1 MTSFVGLIG
10 HGLKHSI
17 SPLFQQAA
25 FDHLGLDIRYEA
37 WETEPSE
44 LAKVL
49 EKVRGPSI
57 LGANVTVPHKE
68 AVVSFMDEFDDLAL
82 EIGAVNTIV
91 NRGGRL
97 KGYNTDAGGFLRAL
111 GREGGFDPAGKGA
124 VLLGAGGVARAA
136 SFALARAGVKS
147 LVITDII
154 EEKAHE
160 LVSDLE
166 RSLAERG
173 KPVPEITALSPLS
186 ETRVYMR
193 KSQTEFGRVLRKLR
207 LAAGYSQAGLAEFAG
222 ISSSYVSRLETG
234 QRMPTPRVIRTLSP
248 LLGVTPSYLLRAI
261 GMLEMDLVKVLSGCD
276 LLVNCTPVGMKH
288 SADEGELPLEA
299 LLIPKRALVY
309 DVVYNPIETPLLADA
324 KRAGASTLG
333 GLAMLVYQGAAAFEL
348 WTGQEAPVDIM
359 MEVATKALEQK

>member
-25 FDHLGLDIRYEA
+25 FDHLGLDIRYEV
-37 WETEPSE
+37 WETEPSDLE
-44 LAKVL
+44 SVL

-68 AVVSFMDEFDDLAL
+68 AVVSLMDGFDDLAR

-91 NRGGRL
+91 NRRGRL
-97 KGYNTDAGGFLRAL
+97 EGYNTDAGGFLRAL
-111 GREGGFDPAGKGA
+111 VQEGGFDPAGKGA

-154 EEKAHE
+154 KEKAHE

-166 RSLAERG
+166 RSLARG
-173 KPVPEITALSPLS
+173 REPAPKIRVLSPDDPQF
-186 ETRVYMR
+186 E
-193 KSQTEFGRVLRKLR
+193 EG
-207 LAAGYSQAGLAEFAG
+207 
-222 ISSSYVSRLETG
+222 
-234 QRMPTPRVIRTLSP
+234 
-248 LLGVTPSYLLRAI
+248 
-261 GMLEMDLVKVLSGCD
+261 LSGCD

-288 SADEGELPLEA
+288 SAGEGKSPLEA
-299 LLIPKRALVY
+299 RLIPKRALVY

-324 KRAGASTLG
+324 RRAGARTLG

-348 WTGQEAPVDIM
+348 WIGRDAPLDIM
-359 MEVATKALEQK
+359 MKVATKELEQ

>member
-1 MTSFVGLIG
+1 MTSYVGLIG

-44 LAKVL
+44 LENIL
-49 EKVRGPSI
+49 QKVRGPLV
-57 LGANVTVPHKE
+57 LGANVTVPYKE
-68 AVVSFMDEFDDLAL
+68 SVMSSMDEFDDLAL

-91 NRGGRL
+91 NREGRL
-97 KGYNTDAGGFLRAL
+97 KGCNTDAGGFLRAL
-111 GREGGFDPAGKGA
+111 SREGGFDPAGKGA

-147 LVITDII
+147 LLITDII

-166 RSLAERG
+166 RSLAGGQEPALNIR
-173 KPVPEITALSPLS
+173 ALSADVPQF
-186 ETRVYMR
+186 E
-193 KSQTEFGRVLRKLR
+193 EG
-207 LAAGYSQAGLAEFAG
+207 
-222 ISSSYVSRLETG
+222 
-234 QRMPTPRVIRTLSP
+234 
-248 LLGVTPSYLLRAI
+248 
-261 GMLEMDLVKVLSGCD
+261 LSGCD
-276 LLVNCTPVGMKH
+276 LVVNCTPVGMKH
-288 SADEGELPLEA
+288 SAGEGKSPLEA
-299 LLIPKRALVY
+299 WLIPKRALVY

-324 KRAGASTLG
+324 RRAGARTLG

-348 WTGQEAPVDIM
+348 WIGRDAPLDIM
-359 MEVATKALEQK
+359 MKVATKELEQ

>member
-25 FDHLGLDIRYEA
+25 FDHLGLDVRYET
-37 WETEPSE
+37 WETEPLE
-44 LAKVL
+44 LENVL
-49 EKVRGPSI
+49 QKVRGPSI
-57 LGANVTVPHKE
+57 LGANITVPHKE
-68 AVVSFMDEFDDLAL
+68 AVVSLMDEFDDLAL

-97 KGYNTDAGGFLRAL
+97 KGYNTDAGGFLSVL
-111 GREGGFDPAGKGA
+111 GREGGFDPAGRGA

-160 LVSDLE
+160 LASDLE
-166 RSLAERG
+166 RSLAGGREPAPKIR
-173 KPVPEITALSPLS
+173 ALSPDAPQF
-186 ETRVYMR
+186 E
-193 KSQTEFGRVLRKLR
+193 E
-207 LAAGYSQAGLAEFAG
+207 A
-222 ISSSYVSRLETG
+222 
-234 QRMPTPRVIRTLSP
+234 
-248 LLGVTPSYLLRAI
+248 
-261 GMLEMDLVKVLSGCD
+261 LSGCD

-288 SADEGELPLEA
+288 SAGEGESPLEA
-299 LLIPKRALVY
+299 RLIPKRALVY

-324 KRAGASTLG
+324 RRAGASTLG

-348 WTGQEAPVDIM
+348 WTGREAPLDIM
-359 MEVATKALEQK
+359 MQTATKALEQ

>member
-37 WETEPSE
+37 WETEPLE
-44 LAKVL
+44 LENVL
-49 EKVRGPSI
+49 QRVRGPSI

-68 AVVSFMDEFDDLAL
+68 AVVSLMDEMDDLAR
-82 EIGAVNTIV
+82 EIGAANTIV

-166 RSLAERG
+166 RSLARG
-173 KPVPEITALSPLS
+173 PAPEIRALSPDAPQF
-186 ETRVYMR
+186 E
-193 KSQTEFGRVLRKLR
+193 E
-207 LAAGYSQAGLAEFAG
+207 A
-222 ISSSYVSRLETG
+222 
-234 QRMPTPRVIRTLSP
+234 
-248 LLGVTPSYLLRAI
+248 
-261 GMLEMDLVKVLSGCD
+261 LSGCD
-276 LLVNCTPVGMKH
+276 LLVNCTPMGMKH
-288 SADEGELPLEA
+288 SAGEGESPLEA
-299 LLIPKRALVY
+299 RLIPKRALVY

-348 WTGQEAPVDIM
+348 WTGREAPVDIM
-359 MEVATKALEQK
+359 METATKALEQ

>member
-1 MTSFVGLIG
+1 MTSYVGLIG

-25 FDHLGLDIRYEA
+25 FDHLGLDIRYEV

-44 LAKVL
+44 LESVL
-49 EKVRGPSI
+49 QKVRGSLV

-68 AVVSFMDEFDDLAL
+68 SVMSLMDEFDDLAL

-91 NRGGRL
+91 NREGRL
-97 KGYNTDAGGFLRAL
+97 KGCNTDAGGFLRAL
-111 GREGGFDPAGKGA
+111 SREGGFDPAGKGA

-147 LVITDII
+147 LLITDII

-166 RSLAERG
+166 RSLAGGQEPALNIR
-173 KPVPEITALSPLS
+173 ALSADVPQF
-186 ETRVYMR
+186 E
-193 KSQTEFGRVLRKLR
+193 E
-207 LAAGYSQAGLAEFAG
+207 A
-222 ISSSYVSRLETG
+222 
-234 QRMPTPRVIRTLSP
+234 
-248 LLGVTPSYLLRAI
+248 
-261 GMLEMDLVKVLSGCD
+261 LSGCD
-276 LLVNCTPVGMKH
+276 LVVNCTPVGMKH
-288 SADEGELPLEA
+288 SAGEGKSPLEA
-299 LLIPKRALVY
+299 RLIPKRALVY

-324 KRAGASTLG
+324 RRAGARTLG

-348 WTGQEAPVDIM
+348 WIGRDAPLDIM
-359 MEVATKALEQK
+359 MKVATKELEQ

>member
-1 MTSFVGLIG
+1 RG
-10 HGLKHSI
+10 
-17 SPLFQQAA
+17 
-25 FDHLGLDIRYEA
+25 
-37 WETEPSE
+37 
-44 LAKVL
+44 
-49 EKVRGPSI
+49 RGPSI

-68 AVVSFMDEFDDLAL
+68 AVVSLMDEFDDLAL

-97 KGYNTDAGGFLRAL
+97 KGYNSDAGGFLRAL

-166 RSLAERG
+166 RSLAGGQEPTPKIR
-173 KPVPEITALSPLS
+173 ALSPDAP
-186 ETRVYMR
+186 
-193 KSQTEFGRVLRKLR
+193 QFGE
-207 LAAGYSQAGLAEFAG
+207 A
-222 ISSSYVSRLETG
+222 
-234 QRMPTPRVIRTLSP
+234 
-248 LLGVTPSYLLRAI
+248 
-261 GMLEMDLVKVLSGCD
+261 LSGCD
-276 LLVNCTPVGMKH
+276 LVVNCTPMGMKH
-288 SADEGELPLEA
+288 SAGEGESPLEA
-299 LLIPKRALVY
+299 RLIPKRALVY
-309 DVVYNPIETPLLADA
+309 DVVYNPIETPLLDDA

-348 WTGQEAPVDIM
+348 WTGREAPVDIM
-359 MEVATKALEQK
+359 METAKGALGK

>member
-37 WETEPSE
+37 WETEPLE
-44 LAKVL
+44 LENVL
-49 EKVRGPSI
+49 QRVRGPSI

-68 AVVSFMDEFDDLAL
+68 AVVSSMDELDDLAL

-97 KGYNTDAGGFLRAL
+97 KGHNTDAGGFLRAL

-166 RSLAERG
+166 RSLDRG
-173 KPVPEITALSPLS
+173 REPAPNIRALSPDAPQF
-186 ETRVYMR
+186 E
-193 KSQTEFGRVLRKLR
+193 E
-207 LAAGYSQAGLAEFAG
+207 A
-222 ISSSYVSRLETG
+222 
-234 QRMPTPRVIRTLSP
+234 
-248 LLGVTPSYLLRAI
+248 
-261 GMLEMDLVKVLSGCD
+261 LSGCD

-288 SADEGELPLEA
+288 SAGEGESPLEA
-299 LLIPKRALVY
+299 RLIPKRALVY

-348 WTGQEAPVDIM
+348 WTGREAPLDIM
-359 MEVATKALEQK
+359 METATKALEQ

>member
-37 WETEPSE
+37 WETEPLE
-44 LAKVL
+44 LENVL
-49 EKVRGPSI
+49 QRVRGPSI

-68 AVVSFMDEFDDLAL
+68 AVVPLMDGFDDLAR

-97 KGYNTDAGGFLRAL
+97 EGYNTDAGGFLRAL
-111 GREGGFDPAGKGA
+111 GREGGFDPVGKGV

-154 EEKAHE
+154 KEKAHE

-166 RSLAERG
+166 RSLAG
-173 KPVPEITALSPLS
+173 TQGPAPEIRALLPDDP
-186 ETRVYMR
+186 
-193 KSQTEFGRVLRKLR
+193 QFGE
-207 LAAGYSQAGLAEFAG
+207 G
-222 ISSSYVSRLETG
+222 
-234 QRMPTPRVIRTLSP
+234 
-248 LLGVTPSYLLRAI
+248 
-261 GMLEMDLVKVLSGCD
+261 LSGCD

-288 SADEGELPLEA
+288 SASEGESPLEA
-299 LLIPKRALVY
+299 RLIPKRALVY

-324 KRAGASTLG
+324 KRAGARTLG

-348 WTGQEAPVDIM
+348 WTGKKAPVDIM
-359 MEVATKALEQK
+359 MEVATKALERK

>member
-44 LAKVL
+44 LEKVL

-68 AVVSFMDEFDDLAL
+68 AVVPLMNGFDDLAR

-97 KGYNTDAGGFLRAL
+97 EGCNTDAGGFLRAL
-111 GREGGFDPAGKGA
+111 GREGGFDPAGKGV

-166 RSLAERG
+166 RSLAG
-173 KPVPEITALSPLS
+173 TQGPAPEIRALLPDDP
-186 ETRVYMR
+186 
-193 KSQTEFGRVLRKLR
+193 QFGE
-207 LAAGYSQAGLAEFAG
+207 G
-222 ISSSYVSRLETG
+222 
-234 QRMPTPRVIRTLSP
+234 
-248 LLGVTPSYLLRAI
+248 
-261 GMLEMDLVKVLSGCD
+261 LSGCD
-276 LLVNCTPVGMKH
+276 LLVNCTPMGMKH
-288 SADEGELPLEA
+288 SAGEGESPLEA
-299 LLIPKRALVY
+299 RLIPKRALVY

-348 WTGQEAPVDIM
+348 WTGKKASVDIM
-359 MEVATKALEQK
+359 MEAATKALEQK

>member
-25 FDHLGLDIRYEA
+25 FDHLGLDIRYEV
-37 WETEPSE
+37 WDTEPSE
-44 LAKVL
+44 LEDVL
-49 EKVRGPSI
+49 QKVRGPLV

-68 AVVSFMDEFDDLAL
+68 AVVSLMDEFDDLAL

-166 RSLAERG
+166 RSLDRG
-173 KPVPEITALSPLS
+173 REPAPKIRALSPDAPQF
-186 ETRVYMR
+186 E
-193 KSQTEFGRVLRKLR
+193 E
-207 LAAGYSQAGLAEFAG
+207 A
-222 ISSSYVSRLETG
+222 
-234 QRMPTPRVIRTLSP
+234 
-248 LLGVTPSYLLRAI
+248 
-261 GMLEMDLVKVLSGCD
+261 LSGCD

-288 SADEGELPLEA
+288 SAGEGESPLEA
-299 LLIPKRALVY
+299 RLIPKRALVY

-324 KRAGASTLG
+324 KRAGASTVG

-348 WTGQEAPVDIM
+348 WTGSEAPVDIM
-359 MEVATKALEQK
+359 MQVATKALEQ

>member
-10 HGLKHSI
+10 RGLKHSI

-44 LAKVL
+44 LEKVL

-68 AVVSFMDEFDDLAL
+68 AVVSLMDGFDDLAL
-82 EIGAVNTIV
+82 EIGAVNTMV

-97 KGYNTDAGGFLRAL
+97 EGYNTDAGGFLKAL
-111 GREGGFDPAGKGA
+111 GQEGGFDPAGKTV

-154 EEKAHE
+154 KEKAHG
-160 LVSDLE
+160 LASDLE
-166 RSLAERG
+166 RSLARTQG
-173 KPVPEITALSPLS
+173 PAPKIRALSPDDRQF
-186 ETRVYMR
+186 E
-193 KSQTEFGRVLRKLR
+193 E
-207 LAAGYSQAGLAEFAG
+207 A
-222 ISSSYVSRLETG
+222 
-234 QRMPTPRVIRTLSP
+234 
-248 LLGVTPSYLLRAI
+248 
-261 GMLEMDLVKVLSGCD
+261 LSGCD

-288 SADEGELPLEA
+288 SAGEGESPLEA
-299 LLIPKRALVY
+299 RLIPRRALVY

-348 WTGQEAPVDIM
+348 WTGREAPVDIM
-359 MEVATKALEQK
+359 MDAAKRAV